1 MRQRAKIDANH
12 VEIVDALRAEG
23 WLVWSTAALGKGF
36 PDLLCGKQGKLV
48 LVEVKDGSKPPSKR
62 RLTQDELVAHARFK
76 AHGIE
81 ILVVERVEDLG
92 QLE

>member
-1 MRQRAKIDANH
+1 MRQRARVDDNQGEID
-12 VEIVDALRAEG
+12 DALEAMG
-23 WLVWSTAALGKGF
+23 WLVWPTHQLGKGF
-36 PDLLCGKQGKLV
+36 PDRLIAKKGRMF

-76 AHGIE
+76 AYGIE